1 MPPPFFNPV
10 LFGMELL
17 FAVIIFILCLIIYLK
32 TKESYQL
39 TQHQG
44 IRFFRDAFLFFG
56 ISYLIRFSFMLTKLF
71 FDIRLFRG
79 ELGSLFILP
88 LGYLSTIAI
97 FYIGLSLVW
106 KKFNVKYFVIL
117 GHIIAILLSI
127 LVFVTK
133 SPLILVYIQS
143 FFLIMAVILILIT
156 NKKKKSLIKTVYV
169 LIFIFWLINL
179 WAVIPGKFLAME
191 YKILFH
197 LISVGLFGIVYYKIS
212 KWLK

>member
-1 MPPPFFNPV
+1 MPPIFFNSA

-17 FAVIIFILCLIIYLK
+17 FAVIIFVLCLIIYLK

-39 TQHQG
+39 TKHRG
-44 IRFFRDAFLFFG
+44 IKYFRDAFLFFG
-56 ISYLIRFSFMLTKLF
+56 ISYLVRFSFMLAKLF

-97 FYIGLSLVW
+97 FYLGLSIVW
-106 KKFNVKYFVIL
+106 RKFNTKYLIFFSHTTAVL
-117 GHIIAILLSI
+117 LAITSFI
-127 LVFVTK
+127 TR
-133 SPLILVYIQS
+133 SHLILIYIQS
-143 FFLIMAVILILIT
+143 LFLIITVILIFI
-156 NKKKKSLIKTVYV
+156 NHKKKKSSVKIIYV
-169 LIFIFWLINL
+169 FIFIFWLINL
-179 WAVIPGKFLAME
+179 WAIIPGKFLAME